1 MSRSRFIP
9 TLLLVVFISLLLAGS
24 AACTSAILPPGL
36 SRLPAAPTSSPVTL
50 TLWHAQTGPGRTLLE
65 AMASDF
71 AQTYPSIALRVE
83 PKNGEGD
90 LLKQGL
96 AATALNQ
103 PPDLILASPRT
114 IAEFGRRDALV
125 PLGPYLDD
133 AQVGLVG
140 EERND
145 LIPGALDGGYC
156 LVYKGQLQAFPF
168 DARAVVLYYN
178 ADYLRAAKV
187 SLPPRTWDDF
197 GSAARATTH
206 ANVHGWVMSPEA
218 AVFYAFVYSRG
229 GAILNDTQTQVL
241 FNGEAGLK
249 SLQLISALTN
259 GGAAYLAE
267 NADRARS
274 DFVDG
279 KATFWFG
286 TTSDLLPISTA
297 IANAGTKFQWGVASV
312 PQNDPTSPTAVLL
325 GSTMAI
331 FRTTE
336 ARQRSAWLLA
346 RWLTMPEQ
354 TARWSRTTMALPVRL
369 SATALLATSLPSNLP
384 LNLAQAIGDRIPTGR
399 GVPTAKGADLV
410 DQAVVEMWTAV
421 ASSTDP
427 NAAMQRAVQR
437 ATRAL
442 GQAP

>member
-1 MSRSRFIP
+1 
-9 TLLLVVFISLLLAGS
+9 
-24 AACTSAILPPGL
+24 
-36 SRLPAAPTSSPVTL
+36 VTL
-50 TLWHAQTGPGRTLLE
+50 TLWHTQTGPGRTLLD
-65 AMASDF
+65 ALASDF
-71 AQTYPSIALRVE
+71 AQAYPSIALRVE
-83 PKNGEGD
+83 AKNGEGD

-96 AATALNQ
+96 AAVALNQ
-103 PPDLILASPRT
+103 PPDLIVASPRT

-133 AQVGLVG
+133 AQVGLLG

-145 LIPGALDGGYC
+145 LLPGALNGGYC
-156 LVYKGQLQAFPF
+156 LVYKDQLEAFPF
-168 DARAVVLYYN
+168 DARAVVLFYN
-178 ADYLRAAKV
+178 ADYMRAAKAN
-187 SLPPRTWDDF
+187 LPPRTWDDF
-197 GSAARATTH
+197 SSAARATTH

-229 GAILNDTQTQVL
+229 GAVLNDAQTQVL
-241 FNGEAGLK
+241 FNGEAGVK

-267 NADRARS
+267 SPDKARA
-274 DFVDG
+274 DFVEG

-286 TTSDLLPISTA
+286 TTSDLVPVSTA
-297 IANAGTKFQWGVASV
+297 IAKAGTKFQWGVASV
-312 PQNDPTSPTAVLL
+312 PQNDPASSTAVLL

-354 TARWSRTTMALPVRL
+354 TARWSRATMALPVRL
-369 SATALLATSLPSNLP
+369 SAIALLAANLPSNLP
-384 LNLAQAIGDRIPTGR
+384 SNLTQAIGDTLPTGR

-410 DQAVVEMWTAV
+410 DQAIFEMWTAV